1 MESTLRTT
9 PPSPVSLRY
18 WDMLKELN
26 NSVKIDLLALLISS
40 LREEKTNEEEKIA
53 SDEEFVRELQ
63 ALHYEGEPTVE
74 EKKRFI
80 RESRHFVG
88 RNINYVDCNED

>member
-1 MESTLRTT
+1 METTVRTT
-9 PPSPVSLRY
+9 PPSPISLRY

-26 NSVKIDLLALLISS
+26 DSVKIDLLALLISS
-40 LREEKTNEEEKIA
+40 LREEKTTEEEKCK

-63 ALHYEGEPTVE
+63 ALHYDGEPTVE

-80 RESRHFVG
+80 RESHHFVG
-88 RNINYVDCNED
+88 RNINYAYCNED